1 MKWKDR
7 VYGISDV
14 TWLMRLESCK
24 TESKERMKETPDR
37 V

>member
-7 VYGISDV
+7 VYGMSDV
-14 TWLMRLESCK
+14 MWLMGLGNYK
-24 TESKERMKETPDR
+24 TKSKERMKETPDR